1 MNLILRVLLAVSTVL
16 LSLSIAGYAASRT
29 LYLNTIDLNTMV
41 WAFIASAVGLGLLC
55 ALTEKLL
62 RNHVLVRIPLY
73 ISYAAFALMSFA
85 IFPQPLTQ
93 KSEQKLLAHPSESP
107 QQGAAQPPSPPSSRP
122 SESASTPTEQTSA
135 PASREPAQDRSK
147 ELWGK

>member
-1 MNLILRVLLAVSTVL
+1 MNLVLRVLLAVSTLL
-16 LSLSIAGYAASRT
+16 LSLSIAGFAASRT

-41 WAFIASAVGLGLLC
+41 WAFIASVVCLGFLC

-62 RNHVLVRIPLY
+62 RNHAIVRIPLY

-93 KSEQKLLAHPSESP
+93 KSEQKLLARPASA
-107 QQGAAQPPSPPSSRP
+107 QQPAPGQPPATQPGA
-122 SESASTPTEQTSA
+122 SAGTKAEQTS
-135 PASREPAQDRSK
+135 PAASQEPAQDRSK